1 MAEKLLIADED
12 VEDWWDCQKNHVH
25 NWLKGLRNNSIKG
38 INKLFQGK
46 TSDMDD

>member
-12 VEDWWDCQKNHVH
+12 VEDWWDCQRDCVHHQLMGLKN
-25 NWLKGLRNNSIKG
+25 NRIKG
-38 INKLFQGK
+38 IKKLYQGK